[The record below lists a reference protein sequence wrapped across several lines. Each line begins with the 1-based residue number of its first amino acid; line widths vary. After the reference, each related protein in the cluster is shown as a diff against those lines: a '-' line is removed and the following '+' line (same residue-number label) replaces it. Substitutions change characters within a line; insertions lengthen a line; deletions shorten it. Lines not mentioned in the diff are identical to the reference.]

1 LYNPQTNTMNT
12 QEIRL
17 AIRAKLAE
25 AGIEEYNDHYDD
37 SNSLV
42 SVLADRRWVGGSECL
57 IGIRE
62 GYVQKW
68 QRDTPYNYTRG
79 FPVGGKVLY
88 NTPDEMIAA
97 VKSLKEA
104 EVASCW
110 K

>member
-1 LYNPQTNTMNT
+1 MNT

-25 AGIEEYNDHYDD
+25 AGIAEYNDWCYAND
-37 SNSLV
+37 SDSLV
-42 SVLADRRWVGGSECL
+42 TVEADRRWSGEYSLCL

-68 QRDTPYNYTRG
+68 QRDTPYSFTRG
-79 FPVGGKVLY
+79 FPVGEKVPY
-88 NTPDEMIAA
+88 NTPEEMVAA
-97 VKSLKEA
+97 VKKLQEA